1 MEIEE
6 KLIMKKRT
14 AIFASIAVI
23 VVVIFAIWF
32 NATIDLMNLDANEVT
47 EIVVFN
53 GNTGNATHITDE
65 SQIENIINNLNDI
78 KMKRWQPSVGHM
90 GYSFKMTIYLSDG
103 KKAGGWNDF
112 IINSSDTI
120 RKDPFFYT
128 VVEGSL
134 DYDYIDSIVD

>member
-1 MEIEE
+1 
-6 KLIMKKRT
+6 MKKRA

-23 VVVIFAIWF
+23 VLVIFAIWF
-32 NATIDLMNLDANEVT
+32 NTTIDLMNLDSNEVS

-53 GNTGNATHITDE
+53 GNTGKKTCITDE

-78 KMKRWQPSVGHM
+78 KLKRWQPSVGYM

-112 IINSSDTI
+112 IINSGDTI

-128 VVEGSL
+128 VIEGSI
-134 DYDYIDSIVD
+134 DYDYIADIVD

>member
-1 MEIEE
+1 
-6 KLIMKKRT
+6 MKKRA

-23 VVVIFAIWF
+23 LLVFLVTWF
-32 NATIDLMNLDANEVT
+32 NASIDLINLDPNDVS

-53 GNTGNATHITDE
+53 GNTGKEICITDE

-78 KMKRWQPSVGHM
+78 KIKRWKPSVGYM
-90 GYSFKMTIYLSDG
+90 GYSFNMTIYLSDG

-112 IINSSDTI
+112 IINSGDTI

-128 VVEGSL
+128 VVEGSI
-134 DYDYIDSIVD
+134 DYDYIGSIVD

>member
-1 MEIEE
+1 
-6 KLIMKKRT
+6 MKKRA
-14 AIFASIAVI
+14 AIFAYIAVI
-23 VVVIFAIWF
+23 LLVIFVICF
-32 NATIDLMNLDANEVT
+32 NATIDLMNLNSNEVS

-78 KMKRWQPSVGHM
+78 KLKRWQPSVGYM

>member
-1 MEIEE
+1 
-6 KLIMKKRT
+6 MKKRA

-23 VVVIFAIWF
+23 VLVIIAIWF
-32 NATIDLMNLDANEVT
+32 NAPIDLMNLDSNEVF

-53 GNTGNATHITDE
+53 GNTGNATHIKDE

-78 KMKRWQPSVGHM
+78 KMKRWQPSVGYM
-90 GYSFKMTIYLSDG
+90 GYSFKMTIYLSGG

-128 VVEGSL
+128 VVEGSI

>member
-6 KLIMKKRT
+6 KLIMKKRA
-14 AIFASIAVI
+14 AIFASIAAI
-23 VVVIFAIWF
+23 VVVIFVVWF
-32 NATIDLMNLDANEVT
+32 NAPIDLMNLDSNEVS

-53 GNTGNATHITDE
+53 GNTGKETRITDE

-78 KMKRWQPSVGHM
+78 KMKRWKPSVGYM

-103 KKAGGWNDF
+103 KKADGWNDF

-128 VVEGSL
+128 VIEGSI
-134 DYDYIDSIVD
+134 DYDYIGSIVD

>member
-1 MEIEE
+1 
-6 KLIMKKRT
+6 MKKRT
-14 AIFASIAVI
+14 AIFVSIAVI
-23 VVVIFAIWF
+23 VAAILVIWF
-32 NATIDLMNLDANEVT
+32 NATIDLMNLNTNEVA

-53 GNTGNATHITDE
+53 GNTGKETRITDE

-78 KMKRWQPSVGHM
+78 KMKRWQPSVGYM

-128 VVEGSL
+128 VVEGGL

>member
-1 MEIEE
+1 
-6 KLIMKKRT
+6 MKKRA
-14 AIFASIAVI
+14 AIFASIAAILLVI
-23 VVVIFAIWF
+23 IAIWF
-32 NATIDLMNLDANEVT
+32 NATIDLMNLNTNEVA

-53 GNTGNATHITDE
+53 GNTGKETRIADE

-78 KMKRWQPSVGHM
+78 KMKRWQPSVGYM
-90 GYSFKMTIYLSDG
+90 GYSFKVTIYLSDG
-103 KKAGGWNDF
+103 KKADGWNDF
-112 IINSSDTI
+112 IINSGDTI

>member
-1 MEIEE
+1 
-6 KLIMKKRT
+6 MKKR
-14 AIFASIAVI
+14 AAVFASIAVI
-23 VVVIFAIWF
+23 LLVILVIWF
-32 NATIDLMNLDANEVT
+32 SATIDLMNINSNEVS

-53 GNTGNATHITDE
+53 GNTGKETHITDE

-78 KMKRWQPSVGHM
+78 KMKRWQPSVGYM
-90 GYSFKMTIYLSDG
+90 GYSFKVTIYLSDG
-103 KKAGGWNDF
+103 KKADGWNDF
-112 IINSSDTI
+112 IINSGDTI

>member
-1 MEIEE
+1 
-6 KLIMKKRT
+6 MKKR
-14 AIFASIAVI
+14 AVMFASIAVI
-23 VVVIFAIWF
+23 AVAIFAIWF
-32 NATIDLMNLDANEVT
+32 NATIDLMNLNTNEVA

-53 GNTGNATHITDE
+53 GNTGKETRITDE

-78 KMKRWQPSVGHM
+78 KMKWWQPSVGYM
-90 GYSFKMTIYLSDG
+90 GYSFNITIYLSDG
-103 KKAGGWNDF
+103 KKAGGWNGF
-112 IINSSDTI
+112 MINSGDTI

>member
-1 MEIEE
+1 
-6 KLIMKKRT
+6 MKKRA

-23 VVVIFAIWF
+23 LLVVFVIWF
-32 NATIDLMNLDANEVT
+32 NATIDLMNLNTNEVA

-53 GNTGNATHITDE
+53 GNTGKETRITDE

-78 KMKRWQPSVGHM
+78 KMKRWEPSVGYM

-103 KKAGGWNDF
+103 KKAGGWNGF
-112 IINSSDTI
+112 IINSSDTV

>member
-1 MEIEE
+1 
-6 KLIMKKRT
+6 MKKKA

-23 VVVIFAIWF
+23 VLVIFAIWF
-32 NATIDLMNLDANEVT
+32 NTTIDLMNLDSNEIS

-53 GNTGNATHITDE
+53 GNTGKATRITDE

-78 KMKRWQPSVGHM
+78 KLKRWQPSVGYM

-128 VVEGSL
+128 VIEGSI
-134 DYDYIDSIVD
+134 DYDYIGSIVD

>member
-1 MEIEE
+1 
-6 KLIMKKRT
+6 MKKRA
-14 AIFASIAVI
+14 AIFASLA
-23 VVVIFAIWF
+23 VVVLVILAIWF
-32 NATIDLMNLDANEVT
+32 NAPIDLMNINSNEVS

-53 GNTGNATHITDE
+53 GNTGKETHITDE

-78 KMKRWQPSVGHM
+78 KMKRWQPSVGYM
-90 GYSFKMTIYLSDG
+90 GYSFKVTIYLSDG
-103 KKAGGWNDF
+103 KKADGWNDF
-112 IINSSDTI
+112 IITSGDMI

>member
-1 MEIEE
+1 
-6 KLIMKKRT
+6 MKKRA
-14 AIFASIAVI
+14 AIFASIAAILLVI
-23 VVVIFAIWF
+23 IAIWF
-32 NATIDLMNLDANEVT
+32 NATIDLMNLNTNEVA

-53 GNTGNATHITDE
+53 GNTGKETRITDE

-78 KMKRWQPSVGHM
+78 KMKRWQPSVGYM

-112 IINSSDTI
+112 IINSDDTI

-128 VVEGSL
+128 VVEGSI
-134 DYDYIDSIVD
+134 DYDYIGSIVE

>member
-1 MEIEE
+1 
-6 KLIMKKRT
+6 MKKRA
-14 AIFASIAVI
+14 AIFASIAAILLVI
-23 VVVIFAIWF
+23 IAIWF
-32 NATIDLMNLDANEVT
+32 NATIDLMNLNTNEVA

-53 GNTGNATHITDE
+53 GNTGKETRITDE

-78 KMKRWQPSVGHM
+78 KMKRWQPSVGYM
-90 GYSFKMTIYLSDG
+90 GYSFKVTIYLSDG
-103 KKAGGWNDF
+103 KKADGWNDF
-112 IINSSDTI
+112 IINSGDTI

>member
-1 MEIEE
+1 
-6 KLIMKKRT
+6 MKKRT

-53 GNTGNATHITDE
+53 GNTGNATHIKDE

-78 KMKRWQPSVGHM
+78 KMKRWQPSVGYM
-90 GYSFKMTIYLSDG
+90 GYSFNMTIYLSDG

-128 VVEGSL
+128 VVEGSI
-134 DYDYIDSIVD
+134 DYDYIADIVD